1 MPRAVVRLTSGAKA
15 DGIAGNMENRVRSRQ
30 AGAASRGAVDT
41 PQDRPAGLVA
51 YETKATSPK
60 VGGDSASGG
69 DPNFM
74 TSLARGL
81 MVVRAFTH
89 CEPSLSIA
97 DVARITGLPRAVARR
112 CLYTLMQ
119 LGYVG
124 SDGRAYFL
132 RPKILSLG
140 YAYLSS
146 TSLGNALQP
155 YLEKVSE
162 ATHESCSVGVLED
175 DEIVYVARAATK
187 RIMSVDLNVGS
198 RLPAY
203 CSAIGRTLLAHLPEN
218 ELAGYLARVE
228 LAPLTEHTVT
238 SEEALRKS
246 LKAVQQKGYAFVD
259 QELEIG
265 LRSIAVPIRNITGR
279 VVAAMN
285 VSAQAGRVGRK
296 VMEETYLPVLQSA
309 AQEVSALLVR

>member
-1 MPRAVVRLTSGAKA
+1 MNSVSTKRVPASKGA
-15 DGIAGNMENRVRSRQ
+15 NLRS
-30 AGAASRGAVDT
+30 
-41 PQDRPAGLVA
+41 
-51 YETKATSPK
+51 
-60 VGGDSASGG
+60 VGGDKVHRDPTQEVAPSTTDNVPG
-69 DPNFM
+69 DPNYM

-81 MVVRAFTH
+81 MVIRAFTH
-89 CEPSLSIA
+89 REPNLSIA

-112 CLYTLMQ
+112 CLYTLTQ
-119 LGYVG
+119 LGYVS

-132 RPKILSLG
+132 RPKILALG

-146 TSLGNALQP
+146 TSLGTALQP

-162 ATHESCSVGVLED
+162 TTHESCSVGVLDE

-187 RIMSVDLNVGS
+187 RIMSVALNVGS

-203 CSAIGRTLLAHLPEN
+203 CSAIGRVLLANLPEN
-218 ELAGYLARVE
+218 ELAAYLDRVE
-228 LAPLTEHTVT
+228 LAPLTTHTVT
-238 SEEALRKS
+238 SAQVLRDLLETTRAKGF
-246 LKAVQQKGYAFVD
+246 AVVD

-265 LRSIAVPIRNITGR
+265 LRSIAVPIRNANGR

-296 VMEETYLPVLQSA
+296 DMEKNYLPVLQAA
-309 AQEVSALLVR
+309 AQEVSVLIVR